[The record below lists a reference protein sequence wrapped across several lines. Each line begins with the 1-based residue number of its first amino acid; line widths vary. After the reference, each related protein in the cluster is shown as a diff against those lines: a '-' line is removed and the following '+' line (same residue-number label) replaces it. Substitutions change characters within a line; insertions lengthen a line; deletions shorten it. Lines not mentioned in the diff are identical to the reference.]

1 MTPIVLPKSGF
12 SSEASTVIGWN
23 VAEGERVEEGQ
34 LLCEV
39 ETEKTTIE
47 ITAPASGILRQI
59 LIREGEKRPVGVTMG
74 FIGEADEPIPEV
86 EDVPAPTPEVTQIPR
101 SESREAKLLDV
112 SGDARNSTSTPPS
125 PSGRPRR
132 AATGRVRASPAARK
146 LAAEHGIDLAALAG
160 SGPGGAI
167 TTGDVELVI
176 AANRAASEVD
186 IVQMSSMRRAIARMT
201 QESFQSAPHFYLTLE
216 ADATSLLNDRPEDI
230 SITHCLIKAAGV
242 VLREYPQMRA
252 QVEGDAF
259 AIPHAVNVGLITAVE
274 DGLVVPVIRN
284 ADQHSLAE
292 IAETVRALVDGARSG
307 KLSADDVSGAGFSIT
322 NLGMYDIETFH
333 AIIHA
338 PEAAILAVGA
348 VVEKP
353 VVKDGH
359 VVPGVK
365 MALTLSC
372 DHRVVDG
379 VIAAQFLGRLKQLVE
394 DISTLA

>member
-23 VAEGERVEEGQ
+23 VAEGDRVEEGQ

-47 ITAPASGILRQI
+47 ITAPASGLLRKI
-59 LIREGEKRPVGVTMG
+59 LIHEGEKRPVGVTMG

-86 EDVPAPTPEVTQIPR
+86 EDTPPPTPEAAQATTV
-101 SESREAKLLDV
+101 
-112 SGDARNSTSTPPS
+112 PS
-125 PSGRPRR
+125 PSTRPRR

-146 LAAEHGIDLAALAG
+146 LAAEHGIDLTELSG

-167 TTGDVELVI
+167 TTGDVERAVEASQAGSDVELVP
-176 AANRAASEVD
+176 
-186 IVQMSSMRRAIARMT
+186 MSSMRRAIARMT

-216 ADATSLLNDRPEDI
+216 ADAASLSDDRPDGI
-230 SITHCLIKAAGV
+230 SVTHCLVKAAGLA
-242 VLREYPQMRA
+242 LREFPQMRA
-252 QVEGDAF
+252 QIEGDAF

-274 DGLVVPVIRN
+274 DGLVVPVIRD
-284 ADQHSLAE
+284 ADQRSLAE
-292 IAETVRALVDGARSG
+292 IAEAVRSLVDGARSG
-307 KLSADDVSGAGFSIT
+307 KLSAEDASGAGFSIT

-348 VVEKP
+348 IVEKP
-353 VVKDGH
+353 VAKDGQI
-359 VVPGVK
+359 VPG
-365 MALTLSC
+365 MRIALTLSC

-379 VIAAQFLGRLKQLVE
+379 VIAAQFLGRLKQLLE
-394 DISTLA
+394 DISALE

>member
-12 SSEASTVIGWN
+12 SSEASTVIGWS
-23 VAEGERVEEGQ
+23 VVEGDRVEEGQ

-47 ITAPASGILRQI
+47 ITAPASGLLRKI
-59 LIREGEKRPVGVTMG
+59 LIREGETRPVGVTMG
-74 FIGEADEPIPEV
+74 FIGEAEEPIPEV
-86 EDVPAPTPEVTQIPR
+86 EEAPPPPPEVTQT
-101 SESREAKLLDV
+101 SATSR
-112 SGDARNSTSTPPS
+112 PS
-125 PSGRPRR
+125 ARPRR

-146 LAAEHGIDLAALAG
+146 LASEHGIDLAELSG

-167 TTGDVELVI
+167 TTGDVEGAIEASRTASDVELVP
-176 AANRAASEVD
+176 
-186 IVQMSSMRRAIARMT
+186 MSSMRRAIARMT

-216 ADATSLLNDRPEDI
+216 ADATSLLNDRPEGI
-230 SITHCLIKAAGV
+230 SITHCFVKAAGLA
-242 VLREYPQMRA
+242 LREYPQMRA

-274 DGLVVPVIRN
+274 DGLVVPVIRD
-284 ADQHSLAE
+284 ADQGSLTE
-292 IAETVRALVDGARSG
+292 IAETVRSLVDGARVG
-307 KLSADDVSGAGFSIT
+307 KLSADDASGAGFSIT

-348 VVEKP
+348 IVEKP
-353 VVKDGH
+353 VVKDGQ
-359 VVPGVK
+359 VVPGIR

-379 VIAAQFLGRLKQLVE
+379 VIAAQFLGRLKRLVE
-394 DISTLA
+394 DISALE

>member
-12 SSEASTVIGWN
+12 SSEASTVIGWS
-23 VAEGERVEEGQ
+23 VAEGDHVEEGQ

-47 ITAPASGILRQI
+47 ITAPASGLLRKI
-59 LIREGEKRPVGVTMG
+59 LIHEGEKRPVGVTMG

-86 EDVPAPTPEVTQIPR
+86 EDTPPPTPEATQTTT
-101 SESREAKLLDV
+101 A
-112 SGDARNSTSTPPS
+112 PS
-125 PSGRPRR
+125 PSARPRR

-146 LAAEHGIDLAALAG
+146 LASEHGIDLAELSG

-167 TTGDVELVI
+167 TTGDVERAVEASQAGADAELVP
-176 AANRAASEVD
+176 
-186 IVQMSSMRRAIARMT
+186 MSSMRRAIARMT

-216 ADATSLLNDRPEDI
+216 ADAASLLNDRPENI
-230 SITHCLIKAAGV
+230 SITHCFVKAAGLA
-242 VLREYPQMRA
+242 LREFPQMRA

-274 DGLVVPVIRN
+274 GGLVVPVIRD

-292 IAETVRALVDGARSG
+292 IAETVRSLVDGARSG
-307 KLSADDVSGAGFSIT
+307 KLSADDASGAGFSIT
-322 NLGMYDIETFH
+322 NLGIYDIETFH

-348 VVEKP
+348 IVEKP
-353 VVKDGH
+353 VVKEGQI
-359 VVPGVK
+359 VPG
-365 MALTLSC
+365 C
-372 DHRVVDG
+372 GWR
-379 VIAAQFLGRLKQLVE
+379 
-394 DISTLA
+394 

>member
-12 SSEASTVIGWN
+12 TSEASTVIGWS
-23 VAEGERVEEGQ
+23 VAEGDRVEEGQ

-47 ITAPASGILRQI
+47 ITAPASGLLRKI
-59 LIREGEKRPVGVTMG
+59 LIREGETRPVGVTMG

-86 EDVPAPTPEVTQIPR
+86 EDAPLPTPEVTQ
-101 SESREAKLLDV
+101 
-112 SGDARNSTSTPPS
+112 STATPTPS
-125 PSGRPRR
+125 ARPRR

-146 LAAEHGIDLAALAG
+146 LAAEHGIDLAELSG

-167 TTGDVELVI
+167 TTGDVERAVEASRAGSDVELVP
-176 AANRAASEVD
+176 
-186 IVQMSSMRRAIARMT
+186 MSSMRRAIARMT

-216 ADATSLLNDRPEDI
+216 ADAASLLNDRPEGI
-230 SITHCLIKAAGV
+230 SITHCLVKAAGLA
-242 VLREYPQMRA
+242 LREFPQMRA

-259 AIPHAVNVGLITAVE
+259 AIPHTVNVGLITAVE
-274 DGLVVPVIRN
+274 DGLVVPVIHD
-284 ADQHSLAE
+284 ADQSSLAE
-292 IAETVRALVDGARSG
+292 IAETVRSLVDGARSG

-348 VVEKP
+348 IVEKP
-353 VVKDGH
+353 VVKDRE
-359 VVPGVK
+359 VVPGVR

-379 VIAAQFLGRLKQLVE
+379 VIAAQFLGRLKKLVE
-394 DISTLA
+394 DISTLE

>member
-12 SSEASTVIGWN
+12 TSEASTVIGWS
-23 VAEGERVEEGQ
+23 VAEGDRVEEGQ

-47 ITAPASGILRQI
+47 ITAPASGLLRKI
-59 LIREGEKRPVGVTMG
+59 LIREGETRPVGVTMG

-86 EDVPAPTPEVTQIPR
+86 EDAPLPTPEVTQ
-101 SESREAKLLDV
+101 
-112 SGDARNSTSTPPS
+112 STATPTPS
-125 PSGRPRR
+125 ARPRR

-146 LAAEHGIDLAALAG
+146 LATEHGIDLAELSG

-167 TTGDVELVI
+167 TTGDVERAVEASRAGSDVELVP
-176 AANRAASEVD
+176 
-186 IVQMSSMRRAIARMT
+186 MSSMRRAIARMT

-216 ADATSLLNDRPEDI
+216 ADAASLLNDRPEGI
-230 SITHCLIKAAGV
+230 SITHCLVKAAGLA
-242 VLREYPQMRA
+242 LREFPQMRA

-259 AIPHAVNVGLITAVE
+259 AIPHTVNVGLITAVE
-274 DGLVVPVIRN
+274 DGLVVPVIHD
-284 ADQHSLAE
+284 ADQSSLAE
-292 IAETVRALVDGARSG
+292 IAETVRSLVDGARSG

-348 VVEKP
+348 IVEKP
-353 VVKDGH
+353 VVKDRE
-359 VVPGVK
+359 VVPGVR

-379 VIAAQFLGRLKQLVE
+379 VIAAQFLGRLKKLVE
-394 DISTLA
+394 DISTLE

>member
-12 SSEASTVIGWN
+12 SSEASTVIGWS
-23 VAEGERVEEGQ
+23 VAEGDRVEEGQ

-47 ITAPASGILRQI
+47 ITAPASGLLRKI
-59 LIREGEKRPVGVTMG
+59 LIHEGEKRPVGVTMG

-86 EDVPAPTPEVTQIPR
+86 EDTPALTPEATQI
-101 SESREAKLLDV
+101 SA
-112 SGDARNSTSTPPS
+112 APS
-125 PSGRPRR
+125 PSARPRR

-146 LAAEHGIDLAALAG
+146 LAAEHGIDLAELSG

-167 TTGDVELVI
+167 TTGDVERVRSKLAERRSDAELVP
-176 AANRAASEVD
+176 
-186 IVQMSSMRRAIARMT
+186 MSSMRRAIARMT
-201 QESFQSAPHFYLTLE
+201 QESFQTAPHFYLTLE
-216 ADATSLLNDRPEDI
+216 ADATSLLSDRPEGI
-230 SITHCLIKAAGV
+230 SITHCFVKAAGLA
-242 VLREYPQMRA
+242 LREFPQMRA

-259 AIPHAVNVGLITAVE
+259 AIPHVVNVGLITAVE
-274 DGLVVPVIRN
+274 GGLVVPVIRD
-284 ADQHSLAE
+284 ADQRSLTE
-292 IAETVRALVDGARSG
+292 IAETVRSLVDGARSG
-307 KLSADDVSGAGFSIT
+307 KLSADDAAGAGFSIT

-348 VVEKP
+348 IVEKP
-353 VVKDGH
+353 VVKDGQ
-359 VVPGVK
+359 VVPGVRV
-365 MALTLSC
+365 ALTLSC

-394 DISTLA
+394 DVSALE

>member
-12 SSEASTVIGWN
+12 SSEASTVIGWS
-23 VAEGERVEEGQ
+23 VAEGDRVEEGQ

-47 ITAPASGILRQI
+47 ITAPASGLLRKI
-59 LIREGEKRPVGVTMG
+59 LIHEGEKRPVGVTMG

-86 EDVPAPTPEVTQIPR
+86 EDVPPPTPEPPQ
-101 SESREAKLLDV
+101 
-112 SGDARNSTSTPPS
+112 TSATPS
-125 PSGRPRR
+125 PSARPRR

-146 LAAEHGIDLAALAG
+146 LAAEHGIDLAELSG

-167 TTGDVELVI
+167 TTGDVERAVETSQ
-176 AANRAASEVD
+176 AASDAEL
-186 IVQMSSMRRAIARMT
+186 IPMSSMRRAIARMT
-201 QESFQSAPHFYLTLE
+201 QESFQTAPHFYLTLE
-216 ADATSLLNDRPEDI
+216 ADATSLLNDRPEGI
-230 SITHCLIKAAGV
+230 SITHCFVKAAG
-242 VLREYPQMRA
+242 LALCEFPQMRA

-274 DGLVVPVIRN
+274 DGLVVPVIRD
-284 ADQHSLAE
+284 ADQRSLAE
-292 IAETVRALVDGARSG
+292 IAETVRSLVDGARSG
-307 KLSADDVSGAGFSIT
+307 KLSADEASGAGFSIT

-348 VVEKP
+348 IVEKP
-353 VVKDGH
+353 VVKDGQ
-359 VVPGVK
+359 VVPGVRI
-365 MALTLSC
+365 ALTLSC

-379 VIAAQFLGRLKQLVE
+379 VIAAQFLGRLKKLVE
-394 DISTLA
+394 DISALE

>member
-12 SSEASTVIGWN
+12 SSEASTVIGWS
-23 VAEGERVEEGQ
+23 VAEGDRVEEGQ

-47 ITAPASGILRQI
+47 ITAPASGLLRKI
-59 LIREGEKRPVGVTMG
+59 LIHEGEKRPVGVTMG

-86 EDVPAPTPEVTQIPR
+86 EDIPPLTPEAAQ
-101 SESREAKLLDV
+101 
-112 SGDARNSTSTPPS
+112 TSAAPS
-125 PSGRPRR
+125 PSVRPRR
-132 AATGRVRASPAARK
+132 ATTGRVRASPAARK
-146 LAAEHGIDLAALAG
+146 LATEHGIDLAELSG

-167 TTGDVELVI
+167 TTGDVEGAI
-176 AANRAASEVD
+176 EASRAASD
-186 IVQMSSMRRAIARMT
+186 IDLVPMSSMRRAIARMT
-201 QESFQSAPHFYLTLE
+201 QESFQNAPHFYLTLE
-216 ADATSLLNDRPEDI
+216 ADAASLLNDRPEGI
-230 SITHCLIKAAGV
+230 SVTHCFVKAAG
-242 VLREYPQMRA
+242 LALCEFPQMRA

-259 AIPHAVNVGLITAVE
+259 AIPHAVNIGLITAVE
-274 DGLVVPVIRN
+274 DGLVVPVIRDAN
-284 ADQHSLAE
+284 QLSLTE
-292 IAETVRALVDGARSG
+292 IAETVRSLVDGARSG
-307 KLSADDVSGAGFSIT
+307 KLSVDDASGAGFSIT

-348 VVEKP
+348 IVEKP
-353 VVKDGH
+353 VVKDGQ
-359 VVPGVK
+359 VVPGRR

-394 DISTLA
+394 DISALE

>member
-12 SSEASTVIGWN
+12 SSEASTVIGWS
-23 VAEGERVEEGQ
+23 VAEGDRVEEGQ

-47 ITAPASGILRQI
+47 ITAPASGLLRKI
-59 LIREGEKRPVGVTMG
+59 LIHEGEKRPVGVTMG

-86 EDVPAPTPEVTQIPR
+86 EDTPSITPEEAQVPR
-101 SESREAKLLDV
+101 SE
-112 SGDARNSTSTPPS
+112 DARNGTSTAPS
-125 PSGRPRR
+125 PSARPRR
-132 AATGRVRASPAARK
+132 ATTGRVRASPAARK
-146 LAAEHGIDLAALAG
+146 LAADHGIDLAALSG

-167 TTGDVELVI
+167 TTGDVELAI
-176 AANRAASEVD
+176 EASRAASDVELLP
-186 IVQMSSMRRAIARMT
+186 MSSMRRAIARMT

-216 ADATSLLNDRPEDI
+216 ADAASLSDNRPEGI
-230 SITHCLIKAAGV
+230 SVTHCLVKAAGLA
-242 VLREYPQMRA
+242 LREFPQMRA
-252 QVEGDAF
+252 QVEDDAF

-274 DGLVVPVIRN
+274 DGLVVPVIRD
-284 ADQHSLAE
+284 ADQRSLTE
-292 IAETVRALVDGARSG
+292 IAETVRSLVDGARSG
-307 KLSADDVSGAGFSIT
+307 KLSADDASGAGFSIT

-348 VVEKP
+348 IVEKP
-353 VVKDGH
+353 VVKDGQI
-359 VVPGVK
+359 VPGVR

-379 VIAAQFLGRLKQLVE
+379 IIAAQFLGRLKQLVE
-394 DISTLA
+394 DISALE

>member
-12 SSEASTVIGWN
+12 SSEASTVIGWS
-23 VAEGERVEEGQ
+23 VAEGDRVEEGQ

-47 ITAPASGILRQI
+47 ITAPASGLLRKI
-59 LIREGEKRPVGVTMG
+59 LIHEGEKRPVGVTMG

-86 EDVPAPTPEVTQIPR
+86 EDIPSITPEATQVSATPTP
-101 SESREAKLLDV
+101 SA
-112 SGDARNSTSTPPS
+112 
-125 PSGRPRR
+125 RPRR

-146 LAAEHGIDLAALAG
+146 LAAEHGIDLAELSG

-167 TTGDVELVI
+167 TTGDVERALE
-176 AANRAASEVD
+176 ANRAASDVELVP
-186 IVQMSSMRRAIARMT
+186 MSSMRRAIARMT
-201 QESFQSAPHFYLTLE
+201 QDSFQNAPHFYLTLE

-230 SITHCLIKAAGV
+230 SITHCLVKAAG
-242 VLREYPQMRA
+242 LALHEFPQMRA

-274 DGLVVPVIRN
+274 DGLVVPVIRD
-284 ADQHSLAE
+284 ADQRSLAE
-292 IAETVRALVDGARSG
+292 IAETVRSLVDGARSG
-307 KLSADDVSGAGFSIT
+307 KLSADDASGAGFSIT

-348 VVEKP
+348 IVEKP
-353 VVKDGH
+353 VVKDGQ
-359 VVPGVK
+359 VVPGVR

-379 VIAAQFLGRLKQLVE
+379 VIAAQFLGRLKKLVE
-394 DISTLA
+394 NISALE

>member
-12 SSEASTVIGWN
+12 SSEASTVIGWS
-23 VAEGERVEEGQ
+23 VAEGDRVEEGQ

-47 ITAPASGILRQI
+47 ITAPASGLLRKI
-59 LIREGEKRPVGVTMG
+59 LIHEGEKRPVGVTMG

-86 EDVPAPTPEVTQIPR
+86 ED
-101 SESREAKLLDV
+101 
-112 SGDARNSTSTPPS
+112 TPPPVPEATQTSAAPS
-125 PSGRPRR
+125 PATRPRR

-146 LAAEHGIDLAALAG
+146 LAAEHGIDLAELSG

-167 TTGDVELVI
+167 TTGDVERAIEASRAEADAELVP
-176 AANRAASEVD
+176 
-186 IVQMSSMRRAIARMT
+186 MSSMRRAIARMT
-201 QESFQSAPHFYLTLE
+201 QESFQTAPHFYLTLE
-216 ADATSLLNDRPEDI
+216 ADAASLLNDRPEGI
-230 SITHCLIKAAGV
+230 SITHCFVKAAGLA
-242 VLREYPQMRA
+242 LREFPQMRA

-274 DGLVVPVIRN
+274 DGLVVPVIRD
-284 ADQHSLAE
+284 ADQRPLAE
-292 IAETVRALVDGARSG
+292 IAETVRSLVDGARSG
-307 KLSADDVSGAGFSIT
+307 KLAADDASGAGFSIT

-338 PEAAILAVGA
+338 PEAAILAVGT

-353 VVKDGH
+353 VVKDGQ
-359 VVPGVK
+359 VVPGMR

-372 DHRVVDG
+372 DHRIVDG
-379 VIAAQFLGRLKQLVE
+379 VIAAQFLGRLKKLVE
-394 DISTLA
+394 DISALE

>member
-12 SSEASTVIGWN
+12 SSEASTVIGWS
-23 VAEGERVEEGQ
+23 VAEGDRVEEGQ

-47 ITAPASGILRQI
+47 ITAPASGLLRKI
-59 LIREGEKRPVGVTMG
+59 LIHEGEKRPVGVTMG

-86 EDVPAPTPEVTQIPR
+86 EDAPPPTPEATQ
-101 SESREAKLLDV
+101 SSAV
-112 SGDARNSTSTPPS
+112 PS
-125 PSGRPRR
+125 PSARPRR

-146 LAAEHGIDLAALAG
+146 LAAEHEIDLSELSG

-167 TTGDVELVI
+167 TTGDVERAVEASLTDSDVELVP
-176 AANRAASEVD
+176 
-186 IVQMSSMRRAIARMT
+186 MSSMRRAIARMT
-201 QESFQSAPHFYLTLE
+201 QESFQSVPHFYLTLE
-216 ADATSLLNDRPEDI
+216 ADAASLSDDRPEGI
-230 SITHCLIKAAGV
+230 SVTHCLVKAAGLA
-242 VLREYPQMRA
+242 LREFPQMRA
-252 QVEGDAF
+252 QLEGAAF

-284 ADQHSLAE
+284 ADQRSLAE
-292 IAETVRALVDGARSG
+292 IAEIVRSLVDGARSG
-307 KLSADDVSGAGFSIT
+307 KLSMDDAAGAGFSIT

-348 VVEKP
+348 IAEKP
-353 VVKDGH
+353 VVKDGQ
-359 VVPGVK
+359 VVPGVR

-379 VIAAQFLGRLKQLVE
+379 VIAAQFLGRLKQLLE
-394 DISTLA
+394 DISALQ

>member
-12 SSEASTVIGWN
+12 SSEASTVIGWS
-23 VAEGERVEEGQ
+23 VAEGDRVEAGQ

-47 ITAPASGILRQI
+47 ITAPASGLLRKI
-59 LIREGEKRPVGVTMG
+59 LIHEGEKRPVGVTMG

-86 EDVPAPTPEVTQIPR
+86 EDTPPPTPEATQASAAP
-101 SESREAKLLDV
+101 
-112 SGDARNSTSTPPS
+112 NPST
-125 PSGRPRR
+125 RPRR

-146 LAAEHGIDLAALAG
+146 LAAEHGIDLAELSG

-167 TTGDVELVI
+167 TTGDVESAI
-176 AANRAASEVD
+176 KASRAESDAERVP
-186 IVQMSSMRRAIARMT
+186 MSSMRRAIARMT
-201 QESFQSAPHFYLTLE
+201 QESFQNAPHFYLTSE
-216 ADATSLLNDRPEDI
+216 ADASSLLNDRPEGI
-230 SITHCLIKAAGV
+230 SVTHCFVKAAGLA
-242 VLREYPQMRA
+242 LREFPQMRA

-274 DGLVVPVIRN
+274 GGLVVPVIRD
-284 ADQHSLAE
+284 ADQRSLAE
-292 IAETVRALVDGARSG
+292 IAETVRSLVDGARSG
-307 KLSADDVSGAGFSIT
+307 KLSADDAAGAGFSIT

-348 VVEKP
+348 IVEKP
-353 VVKDGH
+353 VVEDGQ
-359 VVPGVK
+359 VVPGVR

-394 DISTLA
+394 NISALE

>member
-12 SSEASTVIGWN
+12 SSEASTVIGWS
-23 VAEGERVEEGQ
+23 VAEGDRVEEGQ

-47 ITAPASGILRQI
+47 ITAPASGLLRKI
-59 LIREGEKRPVGVTMG
+59 LIHEGEKRPVGVTMG

-86 EDVPAPTPEVTQIPR
+86 EDVPPPTPEPPQ
-101 SESREAKLLDV
+101 
-112 SGDARNSTSTPPS
+112 TSATPS
-125 PSGRPRR
+125 PSARPRR

-146 LAAEHGIDLAALAG
+146 LAAEHGIDLAELSG

-167 TTGDVELVI
+167 TTGDVERAVETSQ
-176 AANRAASEVD
+176 AASDAEL
-186 IVQMSSMRRAIARMT
+186 IPMSSMRRAIARMT
-201 QESFQSAPHFYLTLE
+201 QESFQTAPHFYLTLE
-216 ADATSLLNDRPEDI
+216 ADATSLLNDRPEGI
-230 SITHCLIKAAGV
+230 SITHCFVKAAG
-242 VLREYPQMRA
+242 LALCEFPQMRA

-274 DGLVVPVIRN
+274 DGLVVPVIRD
-284 ADQHSLAE
+284 ADQRSLAE
-292 IAETVRALVDGARSG
+292 IAETVRSLVDGARSG
-307 KLSADDVSGAGFSIT
+307 KLSADEASGAGFSIT

-348 VVEKP
+348 IVEKP
-353 VVKDGH
+353 VVKDGQ
-359 VVPGVK
+359 VVPGVRI
-365 MALTLSC
+365 ALALSC

-379 VIAAQFLGRLKQLVE
+379 VIAAQFLGRLKKLVE
-394 DISTLA
+394 DISALE

>member
-1 MTPIVLPKSGF
+1 MIPIVLPKSGF
-12 SSEASTVIGWN
+12 TSEASTVIGWS
-23 VAEGERVEEGQ
+23 VAEGDRVEEGQ

-47 ITAPASGILRQI
+47 ITAPASGLLRKI
-59 LIREGEKRPVGVTMG
+59 LIREGETRPVGVTMG
-74 FIGEADEPIPEV
+74 FIGEADEAIPEV
-86 EDVPAPTPEVTQIPR
+86 EDAPLPTPEVTQSTAAPR
-101 SESREAKLLDV
+101 QSA
-112 SGDARNSTSTPPS
+112 
-125 PSGRPRR
+125 RPRR

-146 LAAEHGIDLAALAG
+146 LATEHGINLAELSG

-167 TTGDVELVI
+167 TTGDVERAVEASRAGSDVELVP
-176 AANRAASEVD
+176 
-186 IVQMSSMRRAIARMT
+186 MSSMRRAIARMT

-216 ADATSLLNDRPEDI
+216 ADAASLLNDRPEGI
-230 SITHCLIKAAGV
+230 SITHCLVKAAGLA
-242 VLREYPQMRA
+242 LREFPQMRA

-259 AIPHAVNVGLITAVE
+259 AIPHTVNVGLITAVE
-274 DGLVVPVIRN
+274 DGLVVPVIHD
-284 ADQHSLAE
+284 ADQSSLAE
-292 IAETVRALVDGARSG
+292 IAETVRSLVDGARSG

-348 VVEKP
+348 IVEKP
-353 VVKDGH
+353 VVKDGE
-359 VVPGVK
+359 VVPGVR

-379 VIAAQFLGRLKQLVE
+379 VIAAQFLGQLKKLVE
-394 DISTLA
+394 DISTLE

>member
-12 SSEASTVIGWN
+12 SSEASTVIGWS
-23 VAEGERVEEGQ
+23 VAEGDRVEEGQ

-47 ITAPASGILRQI
+47 ITAPASGLLRKI
-59 LIREGEKRPVGVTMG
+59 LIHEGEKRPVGATMG

-86 EDVPAPTPEVTQIPR
+86 EDTPPPTPEATQT
-101 SESREAKLLDV
+101 S
-112 SGDARNSTSTPPS
+112 STPS
-125 PSGRPRR
+125 PSARPRR

-146 LAAEHGIDLAALAG
+146 LAAEHGIDLSELSG

-167 TTGDVELVI
+167 TTGDVERAVEASRAGSDVELVP
-176 AANRAASEVD
+176 
-186 IVQMSSMRRAIARMT
+186 MSSMRRAIARMT
-201 QESFQSAPHFYLTLE
+201 QESFQNAPHFYLTLE
-216 ADATSLLNDRPEDI
+216 ADAASLSDDRPEGI
-230 SITHCLIKAAGV
+230 SVTHCLVKAAGLA
-242 VLREYPQMRA
+242 LREFPQMRA

-274 DGLVVPVIRN
+274 DGLVVPVIRD
-284 ADQHSLAE
+284 ADQRSLVG
-292 IAETVRALVDGARSG
+292 IAETVRLLIDGARSG
-307 KLSADDVSGAGFSIT
+307 KLSADDASGAGFSIT

-348 VVEKP
+348 IVEKP
-353 VVKDGH
+353 VIKDGQ
-359 VVPGVK
+359 VVPGVR

-372 DHRVVDG
+372 DHRIVDG

-394 DISTLA
+394 DISTLK

>member
-12 SSEASTVIGWN
+12 TSEASTVIGWS
-23 VAEGERVEEGQ
+23 VAEGDRVEEGQ

-47 ITAPASGILRQI
+47 ITAPASGLLRKI
-59 LIREGEKRPVGVTMG
+59 LIREGETRPVGVTMG

-86 EDVPAPTPEVTQIPR
+86 EDAPLPTPEVTQ
-101 SESREAKLLDV
+101 
-112 SGDARNSTSTPPS
+112 STTTPTPS
-125 PSGRPRR
+125 ARPRR

-146 LAAEHGIDLAALAG
+146 LATEHGIDLAELSG

-167 TTGDVELVI
+167 TTGDVERAVEASRAGSDVELVP
-176 AANRAASEVD
+176 
-186 IVQMSSMRRAIARMT
+186 MSSMRRAIARMT

-216 ADATSLLNDRPEDI
+216 ADAASLLSDRPEGI
-230 SITHCLIKAAGV
+230 SITHCLVKAAGLA
-242 VLREYPQMRA
+242 LREFPQMRA

-259 AIPHAVNVGLITAVE
+259 AIPHTVNVGLITAVE
-274 DGLVVPVIRN
+274 DGLVVPVIHD
-284 ADQHSLAE
+284 ADQSSLAE
-292 IAETVRALVDGARSG
+292 IAETVRSLVDGARSG

-348 VVEKP
+348 IVEKP
-353 VVKDGH
+353 VVKDGE
-359 VVPGVK
+359 VVPGVR

-379 VIAAQFLGRLKQLVE
+379 VIAAQFLGQLKKLVE
-394 DISTLA
+394 DISTLE

>member
-12 SSEASTVIGWN
+12 SSEASTVIGWS
-23 VAEGERVEEGQ
+23 VAEGDRVEEGQ

-47 ITAPASGILRQI
+47 ITAPASGLLRKI
-59 LIREGEKRPVGVTMG
+59 LIHEGEKRPVGVTMG

-86 EDVPAPTPEVTQIPR
+86 EDTPPPTPEATQ
-101 SESREAKLLDV
+101 
-112 SGDARNSTSTPPS
+112 TSTAPS
-125 PSGRPRR
+125 PSPSARPRR

-146 LAAEHGIDLAALAG
+146 LATEHGIDLAELSG

-167 TTGDVELVI
+167 TTGDVEGAI
-176 AANRAASEVD
+176 EASRAASDADLVP
-186 IVQMSSMRRAIARMT
+186 MSSMRRAIARMT
-201 QESFQSAPHFYLTLE
+201 QESFQTAPHFYLTLE
-216 ADATSLLNDRPEDI
+216 ADAESLLNDRPEGI
-230 SITHCLIKAAGV
+230 SVTHCFVKAAG
-242 VLREYPQMRA
+242 LALCEFPQMRA

-259 AIPHAVNVGLITAVE
+259 AIPHTVNIGLITAVE
-274 DGLVVPVIRN
+274 DGLVVPVIRDAN
-284 ADQHSLAE
+284 QLSLAE
-292 IAETVRALVDGARSG
+292 IAETVRSLVDGARSG
-307 KLSADDVSGAGFSIT
+307 KLSADDASGAGFSIT

-348 VVEKP
+348 ILEKP
-353 VVKDGH
+353 VVKDGQ
-359 VVPGVK
+359 VVPGVR

-379 VIAAQFLGRLKQLVE
+379 VIAAQFLGRLKKLVE
-394 DISTLA
+394 DISALQ

>member
-12 SSEASTVIGWN
+12 SSEASTVIGWS
-23 VAEGERVEEGQ
+23 VAEGDRVEEGQ

-47 ITAPASGILRQI
+47 ITAPASGLLRKI
-59 LIREGEKRPVGVTMG
+59 LIHEGEKRPVGVTMG

-86 EDVPAPTPEVTQIPR
+86 EDTPPPTPEATQ
-101 SESREAKLLDV
+101 ATT
-112 SGDARNSTSTPPS
+112 APS
-125 PSGRPRR
+125 PSARPRR

-146 LAAEHGIDLAALAG
+146 LASEHGIDLVELSG

-167 TTGDVELVI
+167 TTGDVERAVEASRAGSDAELVP
-176 AANRAASEVD
+176 
-186 IVQMSSMRRAIARMT
+186 MSSMRRAIARMT

-216 ADATSLLNDRPEDI
+216 ADATSLLNDRPEGI
-230 SITHCLIKAAGV
+230 SITHCFVKAAGLA
-242 VLREYPQMRA
+242 LREFPQMRA

-274 DGLVVPVIRN
+274 DGLVVPVIRD
-284 ADQHSLAE
+284 ADQSSIAV
-292 IAETVRALVDGARSG
+292 IAETVRSLVDGARSG
-307 KLSADDVSGAGFSIT
+307 KLSADDASGAGFSIT

-348 VVEKP
+348 IVEKP
-353 VVKDGH
+353 VVKDGQ
-359 VVPGVK
+359 VVPGVRV
-365 MALTLSC
+365 ALTLSC
-372 DHRVVDG
+372 DHRVIDG

-394 DISTLA
+394 DISTLE

>member
-12 SSEASTVIGWN
+12 SSEASTVIGWS
-23 VAEGERVEEGQ
+23 VAEGDRVEEGQ

-47 ITAPASGILRQI
+47 ITAPASGLLRKI

-86 EDVPAPTPEVTQIPR
+86 EDTPLPTPETTQA
-101 SESREAKLLDV
+101 SA
-112 SGDARNSTSTPPS
+112 APS
-125 PSGRPRR
+125 PSARPRR

-146 LAAEHGIDLAALAG
+146 LAAEHGIDLAELSG

-167 TTGDVELVI
+167 TTGDVESAI
-176 AANRAASEVD
+176 EANRAGSDAELVP
-186 IVQMSSMRRAIARMT
+186 MSSMRRAIARMT
-201 QESFQSAPHFYLTLE
+201 QESFQTAPHFYLTLE
-216 ADATSLLNDRPEDI
+216 ADATSLLNDRPEGI
-230 SITHCLIKAAGV
+230 SITQCFVKAAGLA
-242 VLREYPQMRA
+242 LREYPQMRA
-252 QVEGDAF
+252 QIEGDAF
-259 AIPHAVNVGLITAVE
+259 AIPHSVNVGLITAVE
-274 DGLVVPVIRN
+274 DGLVVPVIRD

-292 IAETVRALVDGARSG
+292 IAETVRSLVDGARSG
-307 KLSADDVSGAGFSIT
+307 KLSADDAAGAGFSIT

-348 VVEKP
+348 IVEKP
-353 VVKDGH
+353 VVKDGQ
-359 VVPGVK
+359 VEPGVRT
-365 MALTLSC
+365 ALTLSC

-394 DISTLA
+394 DISALQ

>member
-12 SSEASTVIGWN
+12 SSEASTVIGWS
-23 VAEGERVEEGQ
+23 VAEGDRVEEGQ

-47 ITAPASGILRQI
+47 ITAPASGLLRKI
-59 LIREGEKRPVGVTMG
+59 LIHEGEKRPVGVTMG

-86 EDVPAPTPEVTQIPR
+86 EDTPPPPPEATQTTT
-101 SESREAKLLDV
+101 A
-112 SGDARNSTSTPPS
+112 PS
-125 PSGRPRR
+125 PSARPRR

-146 LAAEHGIDLAALAG
+146 LASEHGIDLTELSG

-167 TTGDVELVI
+167 TTGDVERAVEASQAGADAELVP
-176 AANRAASEVD
+176 
-186 IVQMSSMRRAIARMT
+186 MSSMRRAIARMT
-201 QESFQSAPHFYLTLE
+201 QESFQNAPHFYLTLE
-216 ADATSLLNDRPEDI
+216 ADAASLSNDRPENI
-230 SITHCLIKAAGV
+230 SVTHCLVKAAGIA
-242 VLREYPQMRA
+242 LREFPQMRA

-274 DGLVVPVIRN
+274 GGLVVPVIRD
-284 ADQHSLAE
+284 ADQRSLAE
-292 IAETVRALVDGARSG
+292 IAETVRSLVDGARAG
-307 KLSADDVSGAGFSIT
+307 KLSADDASDAGFSIT

-348 VVEKP
+348 IVEKP
-353 VVKDGH
+353 VVKDGQI
-359 VVPGVK
+359 VPG
-365 MALTLSC
+365 MRMTLTLSC

-379 VIAAQFLGRLKQLVE
+379 VIAAQFLGRLKKLLE
-394 DISTLA
+394 DISALE

>member
-12 SSEASTVIGWN
+12 TSEASTVIGWS
-23 VAEGERVEEGQ
+23 VAEGNRVEEGQ

-47 ITAPASGILRQI
+47 ITAPASGLLRKI
-59 LIREGEKRPVGVTMG
+59 LIREGETRPVGVTMG

-86 EDVPAPTPEVTQIPR
+86 EDAPLPTPEVTQ
-101 SESREAKLLDV
+101 
-112 SGDARNSTSTPPS
+112 STATPTPS
-125 PSGRPRR
+125 ARPRR

-146 LAAEHGIDLAALAG
+146 LATEHGIDLAELSG

-167 TTGDVELVI
+167 TTGDVERAVEASRAGSDVELVP
-176 AANRAASEVD
+176 
-186 IVQMSSMRRAIARMT
+186 MSSMRRAIARMT

-216 ADATSLLNDRPEDI
+216 ADAASLLNDRPEGI
-230 SITHCLIKAAGV
+230 SITHCLVKAAGLA
-242 VLREYPQMRA
+242 LREFPQMRA

-259 AIPHAVNVGLITAVE
+259 AIPHTVNVGLITAVE
-274 DGLVVPVIRN
+274 DGLVVPVIHD
-284 ADQHSLAE
+284 ADQSSLAE
-292 IAETVRALVDGARSG
+292 IAETVRSLVDGARSG

-348 VVEKP
+348 IVEKP
-353 VVKDGH
+353 VVKDGE
-359 VVPGVK
+359 VVPGVR

-379 VIAAQFLGRLKQLVE
+379 VIAAQFLGQLKKLVE
-394 DISTLA
+394 DISTLE

>member
-12 SSEASTVIGWN
+12 SSEASTVIGWS
-23 VAEGERVEEGQ
+23 VAEGDRVEAGQ

-47 ITAPASGILRQI
+47 ITAPASGLLRKI
-59 LIREGEKRPVGVTMG
+59 LIHEGEKRPVGVTMG

-86 EDVPAPTPEVTQIPR
+86 EEAPPPTPEATQTTT
-101 SESREAKLLDV
+101 A
-112 SGDARNSTSTPPS
+112 PS
-125 PSGRPRR
+125 PSARPRR

-146 LAAEHGIDLAALAG
+146 LAAEHGIDLAELSG

-167 TTGDVELVI
+167 TTGDVERALE
-176 AANRAASEVD
+176 ANRAAPDVELVP
-186 IVQMSSMRRAIARMT
+186 MSSMRRAIARMT
-201 QESFQSAPHFYLTLE
+201 QESFQNAPHFYLTLE
-216 ADATSLLNDRPEDI
+216 ADATSLLNDRPENI
-230 SITHCLIKAAGV
+230 SITHCLIKAAGLA
-242 VLREYPQMRA
+242 LREFSQMRA

-274 DGLVVPVIRN
+274 DGLVVPVIRD
-284 ADQHSLAE
+284 ADQHLLAE
-292 IAETVRALVDGARSG
+292 IAETVRSLVDRARSG
-307 KLSADDVSGAGFSIT
+307 KLSADEVSGAGFSIT

-348 VVEKP
+348 IVEKP
-353 VVKDGH
+353 VVKDGQ
-359 VVPGVK
+359 VVPGVR

-379 VIAAQFLGRLKQLVE
+379 VIAAQFLGQLKKLVE
-394 DISTLA
+394 DISALE

>member
-12 SSEASTVIGWN
+12 SSEASTVIGWS
-23 VAEGERVEEGQ
+23 VAEGDRVEEGQ

-47 ITAPASGILRQI
+47 ITAPASGLLRKI
-59 LIREGEKRPVGVTMG
+59 LIHEGEKRPVGVTMG

-86 EDVPAPTPEVTQIPR
+86 EDVPSPTPEAAQP
-101 SESREAKLLDV
+101 SA
-112 SGDARNSTSTPPS
+112 APS
-125 PSGRPRR
+125 PATRPRR

-146 LAAEHGIDLAALAG
+146 LAAEHGIDLAELSG

-167 TTGDVELVI
+167 TTGDVERAI
-176 AANRAASEVD
+176 EANRAASDVELVP
-186 IVQMSSMRRAIARMT
+186 MSSMRRAIARMT
-201 QESFQSAPHFYLTLE
+201 QDSFQNAPHFYLTLE
-216 ADATSLLNDRPEDI
+216 ADAASLLNDRPEDI
-230 SITHCLIKAAGV
+230 SITHCLVKAAG
-242 VLREYPQMRA
+242 LALHEFPQMRA

-274 DGLVVPVIRN
+274 DGLVVPVIRD
-284 ADQHSLAE
+284 ADQRSLAE
-292 IAETVRALVDGARSG
+292 IAETVRSLVDGARSG
-307 KLSADDVSGAGFSIT
+307 KLSADDASGAGFSIT

-348 VVEKP
+348 IVEKP
-353 VVKDGH
+353 VVKDGQ
-359 VVPGVK
+359 VVPGMR

-379 VIAAQFLGRLKQLVE
+379 VIAAQFLGRLKKLVE
-394 DISTLA
+394 NISALE

>member
-23 VAEGERVEEGQ
+23 VAEGDRVEEGQ

-47 ITAPASGILRQI
+47 ITAPASGLLRKI
-59 LIREGEKRPVGVTMG
+59 LIHEGEKRPVGVTMG

-86 EDVPAPTPEVTQIPR
+86 EDVPPPTPEAAQP
-101 SESREAKLLDV
+101 SA
-112 SGDARNSTSTPPS
+112 APS
-125 PSGRPRR
+125 PATRPRR
-132 AATGRVRASPAARK
+132 VATGRVRASPAARK
-146 LAAEHGIDLAALAG
+146 LASEHGIDLAELSG

-167 TTGDVELVI
+167 TTGDVERAVEASQAGADAELVP
-176 AANRAASEVD
+176 
-186 IVQMSSMRRAIARMT
+186 MSSMRRAIARMT
-201 QESFQSAPHFYLTLE
+201 QESFQNAPHFYLTLE
-216 ADATSLLNDRPEDI
+216 ADAASLLNDRPEGI
-230 SITHCLIKAAGV
+230 SVTHCFVKAAGLA
-242 VLREYPQMRA
+242 LREFPQMRA

-274 DGLVVPVIRN
+274 DGLVVPVIRD
-284 ADQHSLAE
+284 ADQSSLAE
-292 IAETVRALVDGARSG
+292 IAETVHSLVDGARAG
-307 KLSADDVSGAGFSIT
+307 KLSADDASGAGFSIT

-348 VVEKP
+348 IVEKP
-353 VVKDGH
+353 VVKEGQI
-359 VVPGVK
+359 VPGVRV
-365 MALTLSC
+365 ALTLSC

-379 VIAAQFLGRLKQLVE
+379 VIAAQFLGRLKRLVE
-394 DISTLA
+394 DISALE

>member
-12 SSEASTVIGWN
+12 TSEASTVIGWS
-23 VAEGERVEEGQ
+23 VAEGDRVEEGQ

-47 ITAPASGILRQI
+47 ITAPASGLLRKI
-59 LIREGEKRPVGVTMG
+59 LIREGETRPVGVTMG
-74 FIGEADEPIPEV
+74 FIGEADEPIPKV
-86 EDVPAPTPEVTQIPR
+86 EDTPPPAPAVTQTTATP
-101 SESREAKLLDV
+101 
-112 SGDARNSTSTPPS
+112 TSS
-125 PSGRPRR
+125 ARPRR

-146 LAAEHGIDLAALAG
+146 LASEHGIDLAELSG

-167 TTGDVELVI
+167 TTGDVERAIEASRAGADVELVP
-176 AANRAASEVD
+176 
-186 IVQMSSMRRAIARMT
+186 MSSMRRAIARMT
-201 QESFQSAPHFYLTLE
+201 QESFQNAPHFYLTLE
-216 ADATSLLNDRPEDI
+216 ADAASLLNDRPEGI
-230 SITHCLIKAAGV
+230 SVTHCFVKAAGLG
-242 VLREYPQMRA
+242 LREFPQMRA

-274 DGLVVPVIRN
+274 DGLVVPVIRD
-284 ADQHSLAE
+284 ADQRSLTE
-292 IAETVRALVDGARSG
+292 IAETVRSLVDGARSG
-307 KLSADDVSGAGFSIT
+307 KLSADDISSAGFSIT

-348 VVEKP
+348 IVEKP
-353 VVKDGH
+353 VVKDGQ
-359 VVPGVK
+359 VVPGVR

-379 VIAAQFLGRLKQLVE
+379 VIAAQFLGRLKKLVE
-394 DISTLA
+394 DISVLE